1 MAELCKGGLLCGCKL
16 LSRLACCP
24 PSPLPSGRCFLQVI
38 NDIRNRTG
46 ARVNLFDEEKNCG
59 DRLLQILSTEDVQDQ
74 HCAGFDAA
82 MDCVQVGGLVLLC

>member
-1 MAELCKGGLLCGCKL
+1 MLGSTCHIISFTISALYL
-16 LSRLACCP
+16 
-24 PSPLPSGRCFLQVI
+24 LQVI

-59 DRLLQILSTEDVQDQ
+59 DRLLQIMSTEDVQDQ

-82 MDCVQVGGLVLLC
+82 MDCVQVGLVACFDCARSS